1 MALIDDTALL
11 RQIGQVLQTEPGSF
25 PAVLQRVLLLL
36 EESWPPVRASL
47 SLVGGPSLVTGQS
60 DLTPGGSLVS
70 VPLGAGDRNLGV
82 LSLEYPDGPRR
93 QPEVPQ
99 NVLAVTAILIA
110 QEAEVR
116 RRVGAVQ
123 TLPPALAGPSGV
135 MAEVWRR
142 VGLVA
147 GTTETVLLVGEP
159 GTGQDLLAAE
169 IHRRSAVAGGP
180 FVRFNGAALPES
192 MVESELFGHAKGVGG
207 RFEEAH
213 GGTLF
218 LDEVGDLSLGVQ
230 ARLLQV
236 LEEGTVGRAGSSRSV
251 PVNLRLVASTSRNLD
266 TRIASGRFRADLAA
280 RLSVFPIQIPP
291 LRDRGAD
298 IIAIADRLVT
308 DFSLQI
314 GKTIMR
320 ISTPALEMLL
330 TYPWPG
336 NVRELEDVLER
347 AVLLSDDEVIHG
359 YHLPPSLQSSV
370 HSGTRMHGRLEDR
383 LDSLEYEMLVEALKA
398 SRGNVT
404 QAARELGLTKRI
416 MGLRLKKYELD
427 YRPFRQG
434 PADLVEDD
442 DEF

>member
-1 MALIDDTALL
+1 
-11 RQIGQVLQTEPGSF
+11 
-25 PAVLQRVLLLL
+25 
-36 EESWPPVRASL
+36 
-47 SLVGGPSLVTGQS
+47 
-60 DLTPGGSLVS
+60 
-70 VPLGAGDRNLGV
+70 
-82 LSLEYPDGPRR
+82 
-93 QPEVPQ
+93 
-99 NVLAVTAILIA
+99 
-110 QEAEVR
+110 
-116 RRVGAVQ
+116 
-123 TLPPALAGPSGV
+123 

-142 VGLVA
+142 VGQVA
-147 GTTETVLLVGEP
+147 GTSETVLLLGEP
-159 GTGQDLLAAE
+159 GTGQDLLAEE
-169 IHRRSAVAGGP
+169 IHRRSAVSAGP
-180 FVRFNGAALPES
+180 FVRFNGTALPES

-218 LDEVGDLSLGVQ
+218 LDEVGDLSLAVQ
-230 ARLLQV
+230 ARLLRV

-251 PVNLRLVASTSRNLD
+251 AVHLRLVASTSRNLEA
-266 TRIASGRFRADLAA
+266 RIAAGRFRADLAA
-280 RLSVFPIQIPP
+280 RLSAFPIQVPP

-308 DFSLQI
+308 DFSLQT

-434 PADLVEDD
+434 PADLAEDE
-442 DEF
+442 DES